1 MSRDPSFMGASQ
13 SAPGVSHPTRR
24 QFLGALASC
33 SAALLMGAP
42 SVARAA
48 SADASL
54 QAEVLEL
61 LRQLRT
67 ERMIGADEKSSWA
80 VYDLTTRER
89 LVSINGD
96 VPRQA
101 ASMIKPFVAQAFFYT
116 VEDSGGRVRYT
127 GEVREIMERS
137 IRRSSNPATNQLISM
152 VSRHNA
158 SRGAA
163 DVERV
168 LKRKAPAIFRD
179 TRIVETIP
187 ANGRTYRNQASAADY
202 ERFLTALWDDN
213 LPYAAELREIMALPN
228 RDRIASGVEVIPDT
242 VRVYDKTG
250 SNAQL
255 CGDMGIVEAMDF
267 RGRSR
272 PYTFVGIIE
281 RPTAA
286 KSYGAWIK
294 RRADAIRSVST
305 LVYRD
310 MEARYGLV

>member
-1 MSRDPSFMGASQ
+1 MSREPSFMG
-13 SAPGVSHPTRR
+13 VSPSEHDVSRPTRR

-33 SAALLMGAP
+33 SAALLLGAP

-48 SADASL
+48 AGGAL
-54 QAEVLEL
+54 QARVLDL
-61 LRQLRT
+61 LRELRA
-67 ERMIGADEKSSWA
+67 ERLIGADERSSWA

-89 LVSINGD
+89 LVSINED
-96 VPRQA
+96 IPRQA

-127 GEVREIMERS
+127 QDVREIMERS

-168 LKRKAPAIFRD
+168 LKRNAPAIFRD

-202 ERFLTALWDDN
+202 NRFLTALWDEA

-228 RDRIASGVEVIPDT
+228 RDRIASGVDAIPET
-242 VRVYDKTG
+242 VKVYDKTG
-250 SNAQL
+250 STAQL
-255 CGDMGIVEAMDF
+255 CGDMGIVEAIDF
-267 RGRSR
+267 RGRVR

-281 RPTAA
+281 RSTAA
-286 KSYGAWIK
+286 KSYGTWIK

-310 MEARYGLV
+310 MESRYGLV